1 MVCKLGLK
9 SVDIFQIEILLVLC
23 SLKDSTLPADS
34 ALHDEAEKR
43 QK

>member
-1 MVCKLGLK
+1 MDIGFYGLQTGTK
-9 SVDIFQIEILLVLC
+9 IEILLVLC